1 MTPKK
6 RRMKRI
12 SLEEEEK
19 PEISIDFPEEVSMPT
34 VVEDRMKKNI
44 DRIKTQDGVIG
55 YILRN
60 SKSASIDLKDPT
72 KIIDYATLSSSAF
85 KASEELSETFD
96 LGDIKYTFVEGDIV
110 KFLSLTDGENKVSV
124 FMDKKVNHKRIY
136 KDLLD

>member
-6 RRMKRI
+6 RRTKRI

-19 PEISIDFPEEVSMPT
+19 PEMTIDFPEETSMPS

-85 KASEELSETFD
+85 EASEELSETFD
-96 LGDIKYTFVEGDIV
+96 LGDIKHTFVEGNIV

>member
-6 RRMKRI
+6 RK
-12 SLEEEEK
+12 LKGTALKEEEK
-19 PEISIDFPEEVSMPT
+19 PEITIDFPEEESIPT
-34 VVEDRMKKNI
+34 MVEDGMKKNI

-85 KASEELSETFD
+85 EASEELSETFD
-96 LGDIKYTFVEGDIV
+96 MGDIKHTLVEGDRV

>member
-6 RRMKRI
+6 RKLKGT
-12 SLEEEEK
+12 SLKEEEK
-19 PEISIDFPEEVSMPT
+19 PEITIDFPEEESIPT
-34 VVEDRMKKNI
+34 VVEDGMKKNI

-85 KASEELSETFD
+85 EASEELSETFD
-96 LGDIKYTFVEGDIV
+96 MGDIKHTLVEGDRV

>member
-6 RRMKRI
+6 RK
-12 SLEEEEK
+12 LKGTALKEEEK
-19 PEISIDFPEEVSMPT
+19 PEITIDFPEEESMPT
-34 VVEDRMKKNI
+34 VVEDGMKKNI

-85 KASEELSETFD
+85 EASEELSETFD
-96 LGDIKYTFVEGDIV
+96 MGDIKHTLVEGDRV